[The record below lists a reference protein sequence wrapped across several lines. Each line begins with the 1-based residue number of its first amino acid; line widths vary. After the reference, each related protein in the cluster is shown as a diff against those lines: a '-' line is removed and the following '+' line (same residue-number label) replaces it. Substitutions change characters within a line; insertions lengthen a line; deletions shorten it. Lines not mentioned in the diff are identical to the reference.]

1 MMPGFAPYTGVMMT
15 LRKFWKLMGLGLA
28 TVAVMGVGALAAAAQ
43 TGRTDETVRTET
55 LKKLESTKGAD
66 DEPAPPNIDGSL
78 VVLQGLDKETARIQ
92 TFGGKVGSV
101 VSFRT
106 LEIAIRRCQK
116 TPPQLKPEKAA
127 FLQIYDVDP
136 ETKQKKLVFSGWM
149 FASSPALSAMDHPT
163 YDIWVKDCK

>member
-1 MMPGFAPYTGVMMT
+1 MMPGFAPYTGMMMK
-15 LRKFWKLMGLGLA
+15 LKDLPKLMGVALAAAMLAGLGA
-28 TVAVMGVGALAAAAQ
+28 TAAAAQ
-43 TGRTDETVRTET
+43 TGRTDDTVRTET
-55 LKKLESTKGAD
+55 LKKLESTKDTD
-66 DEPAPPNIDGSL
+66 DDRAPANIDGSL
-78 VVLQGLDKETARIQ
+78 VILQGLDKETARIQ

-136 ETKQKKLVFSGWM
+136 ETKKKKLVFSGWM

-163 YDIWVKDCK
+163 YDIWVRDCK

>member
-1 MMPGFAPYTGVMMT
+1 MMPAFAAYTGMMM
-15 LRKFWKLMGLGLA
+15 KLHQIWALPGRLLIGAM
-28 TVAVMGVGALAAAAQ
+28 VAGMVTSAAAAQ
-43 TGRTDETVRTET
+43 ASKTDKTVRIAPLKNVETTKGTDE
-55 LKKLESTKGAD
+55 D
-66 DEPAPPNIDGSL
+66 HPPKNIDGTL
-78 VVLQGLDKETARIQ
+78 VILQGLDKETARIQ

-101 VSFRT
+101 VTFRT

-163 YDIWVKDCK
+163 YDIWVKDCR

>member
-1 MMPGFAPYTGVMMT
+1 MM
-15 LRKFWKLMGLGLA
+15 KLQQIWNLSGRAL
-28 TVAVMGVGALAAAAQ
+28 VGAIMVGMITSAAAAQ
-43 TGRTDETVRTET
+43 ASKTDKTIRVTPLKNAETKDTDE
-55 LKKLESTKGAD
+55 GHP
-66 DEPAPPNIDGSL
+66 PANIDGSL
-78 VVLQGLDKETARIQ
+78 VILQGLDKETARIQ

-101 VSFRT
+101 VTFRT

-136 ETKQKKLVFSGWM
+136 ETKKKKMVFSGWM

-163 YDIWVKDCK
+163 YDIWVKDCR

>member
-1 MMPGFAPYTGVMMT
+1 MKLHQIWNLPGRSLVC
-15 LRKFWKLMGLGLA
+15 A
-28 TVAVMGVGALAAAAQ
+28 TMIGMVTSAASAQ
-43 TGRTDETVRTET
+43 ASKTDKTVRIAP
-55 LKKLESTKGAD
+55 LKNVESTKGVD
-66 DEPAPPNIDGSL
+66 DANPPKNIDGTL
-78 VVLQGLDKETARIQ
+78 VILQGLDKETARIQ

-101 VSFRT
+101 VTFRT
-106 LEIAIRRCQK
+106 LQIAIRRCQK

-136 ETKQKKLVFSGWM
+136 ETKQKKMVFSGWM